1 MDTDVVD
8 FADMALRLTEPKSA
22 KSQDPGPRQ
31 PMPPA
36 SGLYR
41 LGEELAQIRQ
51 LIRANRNREA
61 EECITRVLDQHFSA
75 WRCGSRQ

>member
-1 MDTDVVD
+1 MDTDALD
-8 FADMALRLTEPKSA
+8 FADMALRLTETKA
-22 KSQDPGPRQ
+22 QGPRQ

-41 LGEELAQIRQ
+41 LGEELAQIRD
-51 LIRANRNREA
+51 LIRTNRNREA
-61 EECITRVLDQHFSA
+61 EECITRVLDQNFSA

>member
-1 MDTDVVD
+1 MDTDVLD
-8 FADMALRLTEPKSA
+8 FADMALRLTEA
-22 KSQDPGPRQ
+22 KSLGTSPRQ

-41 LGEELAQIRQ
+41 LGEELAQIRD

-75 WRCGSRQ
+75 WRCGIRQ